1 MSHFEYV
8 CDVNKWKDYGC
19 VCVALHDSIEIAKGC
34 AAVVCACPQDKDMA
48 VWDLYQFITSDEL
61 V

>member
-34 AAVVCACPQDKDMA
+34 AAVVCACTRVKDMA
-48 VWDLYQFITSDEL
+48 VWDLYQLIR
-61 V
+61 